1 MGFLDRHDLLDL
13 NDVLLRLYDVK
24 DSEGSADME
33 AVDGRGMGILKFFL
47 VSVSR
52 KRVLREF
59 LDLFNDDT
67 PGFWGAPS
75 RTPVPFS
82 RSEWQTRF
90 PASGTSVIL

>member
-1 MGFLDRHDLLDL
+1 
-13 NDVLLRLYDVK
+13 
-24 DSEGSADME
+24 ME
-33 AVDGRGMGILKFFL
+33 AVDGRGMGILKFFP
-47 VSVSR
+47 VSSR

-67 PGFWGAPS
+67 PGFGGGAPL

>member
-13 NDVLLRLYDVK
+13 NDVLLRLDDVK

-47 VSVSR
+47 VSSR

-67 PGFWGAPS
+67 PGFGGEP
-75 RTPVPFS
+75 
-82 RSEWQTRF
+82 
-90 PASGTSVIL
+90 L